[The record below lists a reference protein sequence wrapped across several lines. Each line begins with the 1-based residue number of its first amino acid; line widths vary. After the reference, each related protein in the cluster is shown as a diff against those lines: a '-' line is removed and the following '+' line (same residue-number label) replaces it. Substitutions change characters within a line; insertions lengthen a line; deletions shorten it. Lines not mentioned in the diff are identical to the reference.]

1 MGAAAAED
9 VIEVW
14 GRPDSSAVARVMW
27 TTGELQLP
35 VRRRDWGGAFGGN
48 DDPAYRAMQPAGR
61 IPAVRLPN
69 GEALWE
75 SNAVIRYLTA
85 IHDHGGLM
93 PADPVERARAEAWM
107 DWSAAFAGAV
117 NQLRSAYRREDAS
130 AAGIAEARRRSAP
143 TLAVLEQALTDR
155 SWLMGDALTVADL
168 ALGVWGHRLHRC
180 PDAVRPDDLP
190 AVDAWLARLRARPAY
205 DAHVVRQ
212 VSVRTQRVG
221 MGT

>member
-1 MGAAAAED
+1 MQDD

-27 TTGELQLP
+27 TLGELDLP

-48 DDPAYRAMQPAGR
+48 DDPDYRGMQPAGR
-61 IPAVRLPN
+61 IPALRLPT

-75 SNAVIRYLTA
+75 SNAIIRYLTA
-85 IHDHGGLM
+85 THDPGGLM
-93 PADPVERARAEAWM
+93 PNDPLERARAEAWM

-130 AAGIAEARRRSAP
+130 AEGLVAAQARAAT
-143 TLAVLEQALTDR
+143 TLRVLEQALADR
-155 SWLMGDALTVADL
+155 AWLMGEALSIADL

-180 PDAVRPDDLP
+180 PEEVRPNDLP
-190 AVDAWLARLRARPAY
+190 AIDAWLARLRERPAY
-205 DAHVVRQ
+205 DAQVVRQ

-221 MGT
+221 MAT